1 MRRCEDG
8 VGILVAESGEQE
20 GASEEI
26 APLGECGSD
35 QICPQSAVNRAAGL
49 FRYGRTLAHEAQLLL
64 IETSCRRL
72 SAAFLHSDRLRR

>member
-8 VGILVAESGEQE
+8 IGILVAESGEQE

-35 QICPQSAVNRAAGL
+35 QICPQSAENRAAGL
-49 FRYGRTLAHEAQLLL
+49 FRYGRTFAHEAQPLL
-64 IETSCRRL
+64 IETWCRRL
-72 SAAFLHSDRLRR
+72 FDSVLNSALVG